1 MQEEPRSQYRVLYLT
16 TVVRSLPD
24 LAPAD
29 VGAPQLRPDNLLG
42 LIAPDELALAYGD
55 VLAQGEEAELADLF
69 DLEGDPVYA
78 AYGPEYKADRAS
90 NIPPSAVL
98 EFSHA
103 PGEDPVVSFGTN
115 DAGQIVALELADTE
129 TVRPVEAGAAVN
141 PNGAVKA
148 LSGKA
153 QTTRGI
159 TATYGIQL
167 LFYVPQAGAEGQKIT
182 LLGYTQALVS
192 ATEVG

>member
-1 MQEEPRSQYRVLYLT
+1 MRLRV
-16 TVVRSLPD
+16 
-24 LAPAD
+24 
-29 VGAPQLRPDNLLG
+29 G
-42 LIAPDELALAYGD
+42 IWH
-55 VLAQGEEAELADLF
+55 
-69 DLEGDPVYA
+69 
-78 AYGPEYKADRAS
+78 
-90 NIPPSAVL
+90 
-98 EFSHA
+98 FSHA